1 MRELINILDRASV
14 LDESDFAKLLK
25 EHKEMT
31 AGLRPET
38 EKNEEIPDELD
49 AAVRLHV
56 KRVYEKYDRNLT
68 RTAEALKAAR
78 NTVKKYLED

>member
-1 MRELINILDRASV
+1 MLG
-14 LDESDFAKLLK
+14 ESDFAKLLK

-31 AGLRPET
+31 AGLKPAS
-38 EKNEEIPDELD
+38 KKYEEIPDELD
-49 AAVRLHV
+49 AAVRIHV

-68 RTAEALKAAR
+68 RTAEALKVAR